1 MDLAHFSTQQTMSTQ
16 CTAQYVLYI
25 NAKYFLFFLSI
36 EIIIYHVVYG
46 MYVCCI
52 RFSFGLMYRGNLW
65 CKSRAGRA
73 IKCLNA
79 NIAHLC
85 KLLCDT
91 AFYDIEISIFFYYYI
106 LFVDEILLKFY
117 LQKIISSD
125 FYRFDSK
132 DKI

>member
-1 MDLAHFSTQQTMSTQ
+1 MNGKYGLSTFFHPANDVYTVYCTICAVHQ
-16 CTAQYVLYI
+16 CQV
-25 NAKYFLFFLSI
+25 LFFLSI

-91 AFYDIEISIFFYYYI
+91 AFYDIEISIFF
-106 LFVDEILLKFY
+106 LLLNFIRQRNSFKIFSAKNY
-117 LQKIISSD
+117 LK
-125 FYRFDSK
+125 
-132 DKI
+132 